1 MDDFCYRGGALY
13 CEDVAI
19 ADIAAAYGTPVY
31 VYSKHTFLGH
41 LDRISNAFD
50 EFDPTIC
57 YSIKSCH
64 NLSILRMLADH
75 GSSFDVVSG
84 GELRRALEIGAD
96 PSRIVFAG
104 VGKTDEELTAAIDCG
119 IGWFNVESEQELARI
134 DEVASGLGCRA
145 RVALRVNPDVDP
157 HTHRHTTTGKRE
169 TKFGV
174 DVDRARRVFAE
185 FSRAEHVA
193 LSAIH
198 LHIGSPV
205 NRIEPYVDAVTKAV
219 ELIDLLR
226 GDGFDI
232 EMLNIGGGFGAH
244 YEGQEAP
251 PATAYADA
259 IAPILRGRGLK
270 LILEPGRSISAN
282 AGILIGRTICTKRGG
297 DRSFVITDAAMTE
310 LIRPALYDAY
320 HFVWP
325 VTPANGLIPQRRS
338 KDLAMEGTEL
348 VDVVGPVCESG
359 DFLARNRRLPPVA
372 RGDLIAVFSAGAYAA
387 VMASRYNSRPLAPE
401 VLVDGTTH
409 RLIRRR
415 ETYDDLVAHER
426 L

>member
-1 MDDFCYRGGALY
+1 MDDFSYRSGSLY

-19 ADIAAAYGTPVY
+19 ADIAAACGTPVY
-31 VYSKHTFLGH
+31 VYSKRTFLGH
-41 LDRISNAFD
+41 LDRISEAFA
-50 EFDPTIC
+50 EFDPTVC

-96 PSRIVFAG
+96 PLRIVFAG
-104 VGKTDEELTAAIDCG
+104 VGKTDEELTAAIDCE

-134 DEVASGLGCRA
+134 DALARKMGRRA

-157 HTHRHTTTGKRE
+157 HTHRYTTTGKRE

-185 FSRAEHVA
+185 FGRSLHATLR
-193 LSAIH
+193 AIH

-205 NRIEPYVDAVTKAV
+205 NRIAPYVDAVTKAV

-251 PATAYADA
+251 LAATYADA
-259 IAPILRGRGLK
+259 IAPILRGRCLN
-270 LILEPGRSISAN
+270 LIIEPGRSISAN
-282 AGILIGRTICTKRGG
+282 AGILIGKTIGTKRGG

-310 LIRPALYDAY
+310 LIRPALYGAY

-325 VTPANGLIPQRRS
+325 VSPANGLIPTHRS
-338 KDLAMEGTEL
+338 KDLAMEGAEL

-359 DFLARNRRLPPVA
+359 DFLARNRRLPPVE

-426 L
+426 F